1 MEAIAKRSYGVNPD
15 KVFQILS
22 NVLSDSYDIKRI
34 DSEIRTMEVS
44 SGMSLF
50 SFGET
55 FEIIVVSQD
64 AGSIVSVKTKSK
76 VKWNVTSSVKN
87 RAEQIFELLEKNL
100 N

>member
-76 VKWNVTSSVKN
+76 VKWNVTSNVKN